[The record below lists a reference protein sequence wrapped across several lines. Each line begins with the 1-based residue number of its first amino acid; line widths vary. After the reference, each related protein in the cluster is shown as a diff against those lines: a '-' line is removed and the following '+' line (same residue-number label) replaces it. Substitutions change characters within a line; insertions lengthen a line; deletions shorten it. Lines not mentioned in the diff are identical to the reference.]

1 MEIRWNGARP
11 RALSSCMTT
20 PRWTAGPV
28 AGLMIISF
36 VLLGSDRAPS
46 IETAALAAPR
56 RPPSPPGAPASRTRR
71 PSTRPASSVR
81 RCLIPPPRS
90 RPSSAASR
98 SVSSPM
104 AGRRPPGRGPGGRH
118 NRADHGP
125 APARRAVRRPSLRP
139 HGPIGAL
146 ARAAG
151 RPWSLDLAQVPRE
164 RVRLHPARGPTRD
177 DALKLTV
184 VSSEIIDFRA
194 APRWFNT
201 GCWETSNNPVS
212 TVTTEQPRRPR
223 SGRVTNPFPAGVRVR
238 MCAYQVPPDQR
249 YGDYGAFDY
258 AADLDARQR
267 ARLDRALRKVRP
279 AAACDRPATRFGTL
293 FRGDHR
299 LGAVSVELDGC
310 RRMVVITVDGRSTR
324 GGRPRHRRHDRPNR
338 PATAGPVS
346 RRNIPETPVRPAG
359 GGPACQARTRSTLR
373 GGGSPC
379 AWRER

>member
-1 MEIRWNGARP
+1 
-11 RALSSCMTT
+11 MTT

-46 IETAALAAPR
+46 IETAALAAPA
-56 RPPSPPGAPASRTRR
+56 APAQPTWRSCVADQATVDTTGLERAPLSDTSAPIAAVICSQPVRQFPDGRQETSRVE
-71 PSTRPASSVR
+71 A
-81 RCLIPPPRS
+81 
-90 RPSSAASR
+90 
-98 SVSSPM
+98 
-104 AGRRPPGRGPGGRH
+104 
-118 NRADHGP
+118 RADDITALITALRLPDEPYDGQVCVLMGQSEPWLVLLDAHGHWISP
-125 APARRAVRRPSLRP
+125 RFPENACGFTRLEAQRAY
-139 HGPIGAL
+139 
-146 ARAAG
+146 
-151 RPWSLDLAQVPRE
+151 
-164 RVRLHPARGPTRD
+164 

-310 RRMVVITVDGRSTR
+310 RRMVVITVDGRSTLAAADPAIVAMIVQIGQR
-324 GGRPRHRRHDRPNR
+324 RPGR
-338 PATAGPVS
+338 
-346 RRNIPETPVRPAG
+346 
-359 GGPACQARTRSTLR
+359 
-373 GGGSPC
+373 
-379 AWRER
+379 